1 MQPRGSEN
9 VQETLS
15 DDQTLPGIVLAGVE
29 AYLWIGWKHI
39 QQRVSNE
46 VQKLWK
52 ARVRGANGIL
62 LKPRT

>member
-15 DDQTLPGIVLAGVE
+15 DDQTLSGIVLASVE
-29 AYLWIGWKHI
+29 AYLWVGRQHI
-39 QQRVSNE
+39 QQRVPDE

-52 ARVRGANGIL
+52 TRVRGTNGIL